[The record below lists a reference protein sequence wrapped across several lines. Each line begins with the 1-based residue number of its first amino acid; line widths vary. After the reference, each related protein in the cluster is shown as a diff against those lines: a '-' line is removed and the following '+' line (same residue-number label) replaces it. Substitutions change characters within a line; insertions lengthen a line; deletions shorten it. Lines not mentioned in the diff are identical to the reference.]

1 MKQLIGFIATVLFLL
16 FSADSLSQTQSDSSE
31 ALMKSAPKI
40 FVDCTDCDLDYIRT
54 QVAFTNYVRDRLEAQ
69 IHILITSQ
77 TTGSGGKEY
86 TLVFIGQHEFQGMND
101 TLRFATTKSATE
113 DDIRKEFVRTLKL
126 GLVRYTAKTPL
137 AEYISVSFKEPSQP
151 AAVKDTWNYW
161 VFSLSLHGYIN
172 GQKSQTFR
180 TVSGSISA
188 DRVTADVKIS
198 LSTNAFYNESNFTI
212 GDQKVVS
219 ISRGQGFYAMS
230 VWSLSEHWSIGGFAS
245 AYTST
250 YQNVKFSPRVAPAIE
265 YDVFPYSAS
274 TLKQLTFLYRLNYEH
289 YWYYEETIYDKLEQ
303 ALPGESLSL
312 TLILKQPWG
321 SVSTALAGA
330 HYFYDF
336 RRNNLTLS
344 GSMTLKLFEG
354 LSVSLG
360 GFVSMI
366 HDQLSLPKRG
376 ATPEEILL
384 QRRQLETGYR
394 YFSFVGVT
402 YTFGSI
408 YNNIVN
414 PRFNT
419 QAGSF
424 SVSF

>member
-1 MKQLIGFIATVLFLL
+1 MKQLLIATVPFLL
-16 FSADSLSQTQSDSSE
+16 FTSSSFSQAQPDSSA

-40 FVDCTDCDLDYIRT
+40 FIDCTYCDIDYIRT
-54 QVAFTNYVRDRLEAQ
+54 NVTFVNYVRDRYEAQ
-69 IHILITSQ
+69 VHVLITTQ

-86 TLVFIGQHEFQGMND
+86 TLVFIGQREFQGMND
-101 TLRFATTKSATE
+101 TLRVTTTKSATE
-113 DDIRKEFVRTLKL
+113 DDVRKELVRALKI

-137 AEYISVSFKEPSQP
+137 GKYISVSFKEPSQP
-151 AAVKDTWNYW
+151 AEVKDKWNYW
-161 VFSLSLHGYIN
+161 VFSLRLNGFIN
-172 GQKSQTFR
+172 GQRLQTFR
-180 TVSGSISA
+180 TVRGSISA
-188 DRVTADVKIS
+188 DRVTSDLKIS
-198 LSTNAFYNESNFTI
+198 LSTDAFYSESNFII

-219 ISRGQGFYAMS
+219 ISRSQGSSAMS
-230 VWSLSEHWSIGGFAS
+230 VWSLGEHWSVGGFAS

-250 YQNVKFSPRVAPAIE
+250 YRNFRFSTRVAPAIE

-274 TLKQLTFLYRLNYEH
+274 TLKQLTFLYLLNYEH
-289 YWYYEETIYDKLEQ
+289 NWYYEETIYDKLEQ

-321 SVSTALAGA
+321 SVSATLGGS

-336 RRNNLTLS
+336 RRNNLSLS

-360 GFVSMI
+360 GVISMI

-384 QRRQLETGYR
+384 QRRQLETGYS
-394 YFSFVGVT
+394 YFTYVGVT

-419 QAGSF
+419 EGTSF
-424 SVSF
+424 SFSF